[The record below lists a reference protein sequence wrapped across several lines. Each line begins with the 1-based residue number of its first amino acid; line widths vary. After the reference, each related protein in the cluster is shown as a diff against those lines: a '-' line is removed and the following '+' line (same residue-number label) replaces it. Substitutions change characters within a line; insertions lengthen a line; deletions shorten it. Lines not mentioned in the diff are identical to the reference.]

1 MPRPAPNDV
10 RLDALIGGLNLPA
23 PDNASLEVAGV
34 RHDSRRVEPG
44 DLFVAI
50 PGEQFDGRD
59 FALDAVRRGAAA
71 VVAPGAVPQGF
82 PVPWIGVDDPRA
94 LLGPLAAEVYG
105 HPDRELVMAGVTGT
119 NGKTTVIHLLAAML
133 EAAGKPAARLG
144 TLGYHFGDRHE
155 AGERTTPEASDLF
168 RLLRQM
174 RDEGAR
180 AAAMEVSSHGLA
192 LGRVT
197 GAAFDLAV
205 FTNLSRDHLDF
216 HLDME
221 EYFAAKRKLFSLLKP
236 GGRAVVNV
244 GDEYGERLAAE
255 LPGVLT
261 FGPGGAVDTL
271 GAELDLG
278 GICARVVTPVGEM
291 RLRSPLLGRFN
302 LDNLLA
308 AVAGAVALELPP
320 AAVAAA
326 VEATAPLPGRLEP
339 ITTGPPFP
347 VLVDFAHTPDG
358 LATVIDALGT
368 LGAERRIVVFGCG
381 GDRDRGKRALMGQVA
396 GAGAELPILTT
407 DNPRSED
414 PLEIIAEVERGLR
427 ASGNQDYRIVPD
439 RREAIHRALAVADE
453 RSVVLIAGKG
463 HEAVQIIGDRR
474 LPFSDRE
481 VAREALEE
489 RFGAGQGG

>member
-10 RLDALIGGLNLPA
+10 RLDALIESQNLPIPA
-23 PDNASLEVAGV
+23 EASLEVSGV

-50 PGEQFDGRD
+50 PGELFDGRD
-59 FALDAVRRGAAA
+59 FAADAVRRGATA
-71 VVAPGAVPQGF
+71 VVGRGAAPAGLPG
-82 PVPWIGVDDPRA
+82 PWVGVDDPRA

-119 NGKTTVIHLLAAML
+119 NGKTTVVHLLAAML
-133 EAAGKPAARLG
+133 SAAGKPAALFG
-144 TLGYHFGDRHE
+144 TLGHRFGDRHE
-155 AGERTTPEASDLF
+155 PGERTTPEASDLY
-168 RLLRQM
+168 RLLREWH
-174 RDEGAR
+174 DDGAR
-180 AAAMEVSSHGLA
+180 AAAMEVSSHGLV
-192 LGRVT
+192 LGRVA
-197 GAAFDLAV
+197 GAAFDLAL

-216 HLDME
+216 HHDME
-221 EYFAAKRKLFSLLKP
+221 QYFAAKRQLFSLLKP

-244 GDEYGERLAAE
+244 ADEYGKRLAAE

-261 FGPGGAVDTL
+261 FGPGGAVDAV

-278 GICARVVTPVGEM
+278 GIRARVATPVGEIE
-291 RLRSPLLGRFN
+291 LRSPLLGRFN

-308 AVAGAVALELPP
+308 AVAGAVALELP
-320 AAVAAA
+320 ADAVAAA

-339 ITTGPPFP
+339 VTLGPPFP

-358 LATVIDALGT
+358 LATVIDALGA

-381 GDRDRGKRALMGQVA
+381 GDRDRGKRALMGEAA
-396 GAGAELPILTT
+396 GAAELPILTT
-407 DNPRSED
+407 DNPRNED
-414 PLEIIAEVERGLR
+414 PLKIIAETERGLR
-427 ASGNQDYRIVPD
+427 ASGNRDYRILPD
-439 RREAIHRALAVADE
+439 RREAIRRALAVADE
-453 RSVVLIAGKG
+453 RSVVLLAGKG
-463 HEAVQIIGDRR
+463 HETVQIIGDRR
-474 LPFSDRE
+474 LPFSDHE